1 MARYVAY
8 DTVHAIATE
17 QHGLLKATQA
27 TAAGVAPKSLV
38 AMAARG
44 RLERIGH
51 GLYRD
56 LLGSLLD
63 EQSLSLHQDDA
74 DPLSGARR
82 IRPFLATQATA

>member
-1 MARYVAY
+1 
-8 DTVHAIATE
+8 
-17 QHGLLKATQA
+17 
-27 TAAGVAPKSLV
+27 
-38 AMAARG
+38 MAARG

-56 LLGSLLD
+56 LLGNLLD